1 MKPLLERPVSFRLSA
16 DAHQRYEAAAAQVGM
31 RLSQYLRFRL
41 EAEDSVSDRVAQLR
55 LSLLDVGLPTEE
67 AKGTLSIHL
76 EILLL
81 LRRLAS
87 PADVRAVRHELERQ
101 QIEPWST
108 SRAT

>member
-41 EAEDSVSDRVAQLR
+41 EAEDSVSDQVAQLR
-55 LSLLDVGLPTEE
+55 LSLLDAGPSPEE
-67 AKGTLSIHL
+67 AHGSHAVHL

-87 PADVRAVRHELERQ
+87 PADVRAVHHELKRQ
-101 QIEPWST
+101 HREPWS
-108 SRAT
+108 AD

>member
-16 DAHQRYEAAAAQVGM
+16 DAHRRYEVSAAQVGM

-41 EAEDSVSDRVAQLR
+41 EAEDSVSDQVAQLR
-55 LSLLDVGLPTEE
+55 LSLLDAGSPPDE
-67 AKGTLSIHL
+67 AHGMHPIHL
-76 EILLL
+76 ETLLL

-87 PADVRAVRHELERQ
+87 PADVRAVHHELERQ
-101 QIEPWST
+101 QMEPWST